1 MIKMIPSV
9 LHNESLV
16 IIVLLIFL
24 TLIKSR
30 KRELF
35 TPFILAGISL
45 FIWHLGSVLAIHLK
59 EDASL
64 SFFWAR
70 VSLAAMAL
78 FASSAGH
85 CIVAALRSSQ
95 HVTAFLY
102 LSGAAASA
110 LVWQNST
117 VSGLQSTSHSLTPAP
132 GPLFPVFAILWLVPS
147 VFSIVTLLR
156 ESRKKLSSE
165 YGQVFIP
172 LCLMTAAVV
181 SGAVDF
187 LPACGTSIPATGAM
201 FSLIG
206 FLCLYPVMISREPI
220 ESHVLLRALAG
231 YAGAFI
237 IYLALSGLFLLI
249 TMQNIIAGIDF
260 ETWLLLFLAISF
272 FYVILAL
279 LLSLPAVI
287 STLLDYREHRIREKL
302 QGAIDEF
309 TKDLSASYELEQF
322 LNKTVLFLKKSF
334 CFHKASFLL
343 LDESR
348 NIYRVTEGDALG
360 NPGLGLQRSDAFI
373 QALEKYNDIITRLDL
388 VTIPAVSGSREEMI
402 DSFDKTGFSLFL
414 PLSMDIKGSSRLIG
428 IIALDNSSLL
438 DFMRKKNRDT
448 LELLLHRTVPI
459 LYQLIVKRRR
469 EDDLIVL
476 SRFKEKVVAA
486 DSPDVVLKNLVGT
499 IRELMNVERVS
510 VMLLDEQD
518 HSRLIIKESYG
529 INPDMAR
536 TVSIDV
542 ADQKKVSAWVFQNK
556 RALLADDVEQA
567 FDAQD
572 KTGQYSTKSLL
583 SIPIIIEENSIGV
596 INVNNKVSGEPFDR
610 VDLEILKGLANET
623 SISMVSARMRK
634 ADRTRLENLVRTL
647 AKTLEAKD
655 PFTQGHAD
663 RVAEYAGYIAS
674 QMNLPFEKYAIL
686 MSCGILHDIGKI
698 SIPDSVLLK
707 PGKLTDEEFA
717 IIKGHS
723 RAGEEILR
731 QAHISDEILN
741 GVRHHH
747 ERYDGKG
754 YPDGLKG
761 DTIPLLARILA
772 VADAFDAMM
781 SNRAYRKKMKFKE
794 VKEQIVKNRGTQFD
808 PVCADMFLQW
818 LDENAPPDEED
829 IDRIE
834 LEGSMQQRKFGD
846 PVK

>member
-1 MIKMIPSV
+1 MKMIPAL
-9 LHNESLV
+9 LHSESLV
-16 IIVLLIFL
+16 IIVLIMFL
-24 TLIKSR
+24 TLMKSR
-30 KRELF
+30 KREMF
-35 TPFILAGISL
+35 TPFMLAGSSL
-45 FIWHLGSVLAIHLK
+45 FIWHLGSVLALHFK
-59 EDASL
+59 EDAAL

-70 VSLAAMAL
+70 VSLATMAL
-78 FASSAGH
+78 FASSAGYY
-85 CIVAALRSSQ
+85 ILTALGRSRLFSAA
-95 HVTAFLY
+95 VY
-102 LSGAAASA
+102 LPGLAASA
-110 LVWQNST
+110 LVPLNAT
-117 VSGLQSTSHSLTPAP
+117 AAGLQSTSHSLTLAP
-132 GPLFPVFAILWLVPS
+132 GPLFPVYTILWLAPS
-147 VFSIVTLLR
+147 IISIAALLR
-156 ESRKKLSSE
+156 ESRKISTE

-172 LCLMTAAVV
+172 LCLGAAAAV
-181 SGAVDF
+181 SGALDF
-187 LPACGTSIPATGAM
+187 FPVYGIPLPSTGAM
-201 FSLIG
+201 LSLIG
-206 FLCLYPVMISREPI
+206 FLCLYPVMICREPM
-220 ESHVLLRALAG
+220 ESLVLVRTLAG

-237 IYLALSGLFLLI
+237 IYLAVVALLLL
-249 TMQNIIAGIDF
+249 MMPQDIIAGMDIGAQF
-260 ETWLLLFLAISF
+260 QFFLAISF
-272 FYVILAL
+272 FYVILTL

-287 STLLDYREHRIREKL
+287 STLLDYHEHRIREKL
-302 QGAIDEF
+302 KSGIEEF

-334 CFHKASFLL
+334 CFQKASFLL

-348 NIYRVTEGDALG
+348 NMYRVTEGDPLG

-373 QALEKYNDIITRLDL
+373 QALEEYNDITTRLDL
-388 VTIPAVSGSREEMI
+388 ATIPTASGSREETTA
-402 DSFDKTGFSLFL
+402 SFDKTGFSLFL
-414 PLSMDIKGSSRLIG
+414 PLSMDIKGSCRLIG
-428 IIALDNSSLL
+428 IIALDSSSLL
-438 DFMRKKNRDT
+438 DFMRKKNRST
-448 LELLLHRTVPI
+448 LELLLHRIIPI
-459 LYQLIVKRRR
+459 LYQLVVKRRR
-469 EDDLIVL
+469 EEDLMIL

-510 VMLLDEQD
+510 VMLLDEHD
-518 HSRLIIKESYG
+518 HSRLIIKESFG
-529 INPDMAR
+529 IDPDIAR

-567 FDAQD
+567 FGAQD

-583 SIPIIIEENSIGV
+583 SIPIIIEENAIGV
-596 INVNNKVSGEPFDR
+596 INVNNKISDEPFDR

-623 SISMVSARMRK
+623 SISMVSARMRQ

-674 QMNLPFEKYAIL
+674 QMNLPFEKYAVL
-686 MSCGILHDIGKI
+686 MSCGILHDVGKI

-723 RAGEEILR
+723 KAGEEILR

-829 IDRIE
+829 IDKIE
-834 LEGSMQQRKFGD
+834 LDGSMQQRKFGD